1 MSTSEAP
8 NSDTPKHH
16 RSMEE
21 RRRIVELTFREGAS
35 ISEIARANDVHP
47 TSLSHWRTLYRSGK
61 LTTDAPKQD
70 TTGTIS
76 STTFLSVKLAPG
88 QAVASPPSQM
98 LARSGMSASIHK
110 PDVVQIMFPSGAT
123 LRVETSA
130 IDAAFVCA
138 LLTEVRG

>member
-61 LTTDAPKQD
+61 LTTDAPRQD
-70 TTGTIS
+70 TPGTTS
-76 STTFLSVKLAPG
+76 STTFLPVKLTPG
-88 QAVASPPSQM
+88 EAVASPPSQM
-98 LARSGMSASIHK
+98 AVRSAMSTSTHN
-110 PDVVQIMFPSGAT
+110 PDVVQIMLPSGAT
-123 LRVETSA
+123 LRMETSA
-130 IDAAFVCA
+130 IDAAFICA
-138 LLTEVRG
+138 LLAEVRG